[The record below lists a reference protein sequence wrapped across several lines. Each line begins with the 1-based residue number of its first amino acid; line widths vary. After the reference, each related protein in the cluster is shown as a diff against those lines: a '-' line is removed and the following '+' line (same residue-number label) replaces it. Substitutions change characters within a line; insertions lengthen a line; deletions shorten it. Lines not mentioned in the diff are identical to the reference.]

1 MTAALARLR
10 GRLAGALG
18 KAGVVPL
25 AASAGLI
32 FATARLALWHPH
44 LLHRQPGWAA
54 VARPALR
61 ASFGHPAWRL
71 FEPYLGLLIVAGILV
86 GWAAVAAAA
95 ARFVLV
101 HRREPDP
108 QEEHMESRL
117 PPYPFDPSKEALVIG
132 EQHAQEGEQVEDPR
146 WLVLPFE
153 GLYGNTIC
161 LGATGSAKTSSLAYP
176 LTMQL
181 IRIHANDPERKLGG
195 LIMDPKGN
203 YAHFVREQMAAAGRA
218 DDFFEVALDGEVY
231 TNVLERPD
239 LNAPA
244 LAGHFFDA
252 IKNYQGEGHHDPFW
266 RQEALDLATQ
276 AIRTIRLI
284 TGREPTI
291 RKIYRV
297 GTSYDSFEPW
307 IKEAQLMAAKPRERV
322 KAGKAEPGDHELI
335 EEAESLAFWANEKL
349 AKLDV
354 KLRTSIS
361 ATLNGACSMFD
372 VPVVRRTFAPEPEDM
387 KGRREF
393 IGFRE
398 ALRRGYV
405 VSLRIPGTQY
415 KSVSNVVRTLM
426 KLNFFDAVLER
437 LADLRPGERP
447 RPCFFVADEYD
458 QIVTQPADGE
468 YYARSREACA
478 INVVATQS
486 YAVLVSRFKDQH
498 AARALMANLRNQVW
512 MGMND
517 TDSLD
522 EASRL
527 CGEVDRERLTHSRGE
542 STDQASWSWMDGRL
556 MGHRGGSNEGLST
569 TVHRERLF
577 PAGVFARLQKDQAI
591 VRAFDGTRPLPP
603 WVTYLKP
610 YYGDPDE
617 SWYAQKPRRAGDV
630 RLAVVKDETPAA
642 G

>member
-1 MTAALARLR
+1 MTVALAK
-10 GRLAGALG
+10 GG
-18 KAGVVPL
+18 KVPL
-25 AASAGLI
+25 AALAGLL
-32 FATARLALWHPH
+32 AAVARLALAEPH
-44 LLHRQPGWAA
+44 LLKNHPGWAA
-54 VARPALR
+54 LAQPKLSGSV
-61 ASFGHPAWRL
+61 GHPAWRF
-71 FEPYLGLLIVAGILV
+71 FEPYLGALITAGVLV

-95 ARFVLV
+95 ARFVLI
-101 HRREPDP
+101 HRRVPNPEG
-108 QEEHMESRL
+108 EHMTSRL
-117 PPYPFDPSKEALVIG
+117 RPYPFDASKEALVIG
-132 EQHAQEGEQVEDPR
+132 EQHAQEGEQIADPR

-181 IRIHANDPERKLGG
+181 IRIHANDPQRKLGG

-203 YAHFVREQMAAAGRA
+203 YAHFVREQMARAGRA
-218 DDFFEVALDGEVY
+218 DDFFEIALDGDVY
-231 TNVLERPD
+231 TNVLGRPD

-252 IKNYQGEGHHDPFW
+252 IKNYQGEGNHDPFW

-276 AIRTIRLI
+276 AIRTIRLVK
-284 TGREPTI
+284 GCEPTI

-297 GTSYDSFEPW
+297 GTSYEQFEPW
-307 IKEAQLMAAKPRERV
+307 ITEAQLMAAAPRDRV
-322 KAGKAEPGDHELI
+322 KAGVAKPGDRELI
-335 EEAESLAFWANEKL
+335 DEVESLTFWATEKL
-349 AKLDV
+349 AKLDP

-372 VPVVRRTFAPEPEDM
+372 VAVVRRTFAPEPEDM
-387 KGRREF
+387 EGRREF

-398 ALRRGYV
+398 ALQRGYV

-437 LADLRPGERP
+437 LSDLRPGERP

-498 AARALMANLRNQVW
+498 AARALLANLRNQVW
-512 MGMND
+512 LGVND
-517 TDSLD
+517 TDSTD

-527 CGEVDRERLTHSRGE
+527 CGEVDRERMTHSRGE
-542 STDQASWSWMDGRL
+542 STEQASWSWMDGRL
-556 MGHRGGSNEGLST
+556 MGHRGGSNEGLSR

-577 PAGVFARLQKDQAI
+577 PAGVFASLQKDQAI
-591 VRAFDGTRPLPP
+591 VRAFDGTRPLAP
-603 WVTYLKP
+603 WVTYLKA
-610 YYGDPDE
+610 YYGDPDL
-617 SWYAQKPRRAGDV
+617 SWYASKARRAGDV
-630 RLAVVKDETPAA
+630 RLSVLRD
-642 G
+642 GSQGN

>member
-1 MTAALARLR
+1 M
-10 GRLAGALG
+10 
-18 KAGVVPL
+18 
-25 AASAGLI
+25 
-32 FATARLALWHPH
+32 
-44 LLHRQPGWAA
+44 GWAA
-54 VARPALR
+54 VASARR
-61 ASFGHPAWRL
+61 GSFSSTNR
-71 FEPYLGLLIVAGILV
+71 GLIPG
-86 GWAAVAAAA
+86 
-95 ARFVLV
+95 
-101 HRREPDP
+101 
-108 QEEHMESRL
+108 EHMESRL
-117 PPYPFDPSKEALVIG
+117 PPYPFDPNQEALVIG

-203 YAHFVREQMAAAGRA
+203 YAHFVREQMARAGRA

-231 TNVLERPD
+231 TNVLGRPD

-252 IKNYQGEGHHDPFW
+252 IKNYQGEGNHDPFW

-276 AIRTIRLI
+276 AIRAIRLVQ
-284 TGREPTI
+284 GREPTI
-291 RKIYRV
+291 RNIYRV
-297 GTSYDSFEPW
+297 GTSYEQFEPW
-307 IKEAQLMAAKPRERV
+307 IKEAQALAASARDRV
-322 KAGKAEPGDHELI
+322 RGGAAEPGDLGLI

-398 ALRRGYV
+398 ALQRGYV

-512 MGMND
+512 LGVND
-517 TDSLD
+517 TDSTE
-522 EASRL
+522 EASR
-527 CGEVDRERLTHSRGE
+527 CAVRSTANASPTAWRVDGPGIVVLDGRKAHGPSRGLE
-542 STDQASWSWMDGRL
+542 RGLVHNGAPGATIPSRRVRQPAEGPCDHPRLRRQPPAAAVGHLPEAVLRRPGRKLVCRETASSR
-556 MGHRGGSNEGLST
+556 
-569 TVHRERLF
+569 
-577 PAGVFARLQKDQAI
+577 
-591 VRAFDGTRPLPP
+591 
-603 WVTYLKP
+603 
-610 YYGDPDE
+610 
-617 SWYAQKPRRAGDV
+617 RRALGCREGRDASRTGGRMTTDHHV
-630 RLAVVKDETPAA
+630 SGADRGRTCGAVPHHTLSSPSCKMLAGNRITVVVNRAA
-642 G
+642 KAFVS